1 MTIMQQLQI
10 LWVSRSHASPNS
22 GVKPHSHPYYH
33 MFHVTAGECR
43 FTVGKNTYDLSAGQN
58 LLVPR
63 QMEHGYTNLKT
74 DVAEFMEIKFALPKD
89 SADAQLLQ
97 GDALISDSA
106 LVGMLFAQIIN
117 EYTILGSRAE
127 NPATS
132 YMVALL
138 NVLTESERYHKPRQF
153 QYVDASNYSELSQRI
168 VKYLEENFDEDISLD
183 TLAQAMGYNKSYLC
197 VAFRKNTQFTIQDC
211 LNMIRIRRAAELI
224 VYSDHSLSQ
233 VATMCGYASVS
244 HFNRVFLKYVGI
256 TPGQCRRA
264 YPADILFG
272 NFTKD
277 SAQSHQTNRFVYSA
291 LAHKRVTP
299 EMIRDFDKNKKNEA
313 K

>member
-1 MTIMQQLQI
+1 MQQLQI
-10 LWVSRSHASPNS
+10 LWVSKSHANHNS
-22 GVKPHSHPYYH
+22 GVKQHSHPFYH
-33 MFHVTAGECR
+33 MFLVTAGECR
-43 FTVGKNTYDLSAGQN
+43 FVVGKHNYDLRAGQS

-63 QMEHGYTNLKT
+63 QVEHGYTNIKHNI
-74 DVAEFMEIKFALPKD
+74 AEFMEIKFALPKD
-89 SADAQLLQ
+89 SVESQLLQ
-97 GDALISDSA
+97 GEAIISESA
-106 LVGMLFAQIIN
+106 LVDMLFKQIIN
-117 EYTILGSRAE
+117 EYTVLGSRAE
-127 NPATS
+127 NSATS
-132 YMVALL
+132 YMDALL
-138 NVLTESERYHKPRQF
+138 NVLTESSRYHKPRQF

-168 VKYLEENFDEDISLD
+168 VKYLEENFAEDISLD

-233 VATMCGYASVS
+233 VASMCGYSSVS

-272 NFTKD
+272 DFTRG
-277 SAQSHQTNRFVYSA
+277 SAPSDQPNRFVFSA
-291 LAHKRVTP
+291 LAHKRITP
-299 EMIRDFDKNKKNEA
+299 EMVRQFDKHE
-313 K
+313 